1 MSISKIIS
9 GSALLVIIF
18 LSVSLLTSCGSP
30 GVMDSREAS
39 YDYAEESLVP
49 APAADMAA
57 GSPEYGFTEV
67 ERVDE
72 VVGDSALRHVIRN
85 GSIDLTVRNTRE
97 TIKTIQQMVSA
108 ADGII
113 SYSYVYEIRE
123 GVYGANLTIRVPQ
136 ERFDSMMAQL
146 EPLGKAANIQTSQDD
161 VTMQYVDLESR
172 LNNQKAQEA
181 RLVEILEMANNVEEV
196 LEVERELY
204 RVRGE
209 IESMSAQFRHL
220 RDRVNYSTI
229 ELRMKEEVIPT
240 QTISPGAFENFGE
253 KLLQSFIGGV
263 NFVLRAVS
271 AVAVALSALL
281 PVLIL
286 FGVIGYLIFI
296 ITRRVS
302 RKKKAAAAEKKGSTA
317 S

>member
-1 MSISKIIS
+1 
-9 GSALLVIIF
+9 
-18 LSVSLLTSCGSP
+18 
-30 GVMDSREAS
+30 MDSKEAS

>member
-30 GVMDSREAS
+30 GVMDSKEAS